1 MSQFDGRQSP
11 NRNRNPAVPSAAAQ
25 AVDAGLRRY
34 MLRIYNYMGGAL
46 ALSGATAW
54 FGAASGLY
62 VALAQTPLIWVVI
75 FAPLAMAIFFGVRL
89 QRMAVRTAQMVFWAF
104 AAMMGLSLSGIFLVY
119 TGESIV
125 QTFLITAIAFG
136 SLSLYGYTTNR
147 NLSGFGTF
155 LFMGL
160 VGVIVASI
168 VNLFMQSSALQ
179 FAIGTIGVLVFAG
192 LTAYDTQAIKSLY
205 YASDSRE
212 VAAKKSIMGAL
223 RLYLDFINLFI
234 LLLQI
239 FGRR

>member
-1 MSQFDGRQSP
+1 M
-11 NRNRNPAVPSAAAQ
+11 NRNPAAPSAAAQ
-25 AVDAGLRRY
+25 AVDVGLRRY

-46 ALSGATAW
+46 ALSGATAL

-62 VALAQTPLIWVVI
+62 VALAQTPLIWLVI
-75 FAPLAMAIFFGVRL
+75 FAPLGMALYFGVRL
-89 QRMAVRTAQMVFWAF
+89 PRMAVRTAQMVFWAF
-104 AAMMGLSLSGIFLVY
+104 AALMGLSLSGVFLIY
-119 TGESIV
+119 PDENIV

-168 VNLFMQSSALQ
+168 VNIFMQSSAMQ
-179 FAIGTIGVLVFAG
+179 FAIGAIGVLVFAG
-192 LTAYDTQAIKSLY
+192 LTAYDTQSIKSLY
-205 YASDSRE
+205 YASDSPE

>member
-1 MSQFDGRQSP
+1 MSEF
-11 NRNRNPAVPSAAAQ
+11 NRMNRNPAAPSAAAQ
-25 AVDAGLRRY
+25 AVDVGLRRY

-46 ALSGATAW
+46 ALSGATAL

-62 VALAQTPLIWVVI
+62 VALAQTPLIWLVI
-75 FAPLAMAIFFGVRL
+75 FAPLGMALYFGVRL
-89 QRMAVRTAQMVFWAF
+89 PRMAVRTAQMVFWAF
-104 AAMMGLSLSGIFLVY
+104 AALMGLSLSGVFLIY

-179 FAIGTIGVLVFAG
+179 FAIGAVGVLVFAG
-192 LTAYDTQAIKSLY
+192 LTAYDTQSIKSLY
-205 YASDSRE
+205 YASDSPE
-212 VAAKKSIMGAL
+212 LAAKKSIMGAL

>member
-1 MSQFDGRQSP
+1 MSQF
-11 NRNRNPAVPSAAAQ
+11 NRPSDHMNRSAAAPSAAAQ
-25 AVDAGLRRY
+25 AVDVGLRRY
-34 MLRIYNYMGGAL
+34 MMRIYNYMGGAL
-46 ALSGATAW
+46 AVSAVTAGLGAST
-54 FGAASGLY
+54 GLY
-62 VALAQTPLIWVVI
+62 VAIAQTPLIWLLI
-75 FAPLAMAIFFGVRL
+75 FSPLGIALYFGARL
-89 QRMAVRTAQMVFWAF
+89 PHMGVRTAQTVFWAF
-104 AAMMGLSLSGIFLVY
+104 AALMGLSLSGVFLVY

-168 VNLFMQSSALQ
+168 VNIFLQSSALQ
-179 FAIGTIGVLVFAG
+179 FAVSAIGVLVFAG
-192 LTAYDTQAIKSLY
+192 LTAYDTQSIKSLY
-205 YASDSRE
+205 YASDSQA

-234 LLLQI
+234 LLLQV